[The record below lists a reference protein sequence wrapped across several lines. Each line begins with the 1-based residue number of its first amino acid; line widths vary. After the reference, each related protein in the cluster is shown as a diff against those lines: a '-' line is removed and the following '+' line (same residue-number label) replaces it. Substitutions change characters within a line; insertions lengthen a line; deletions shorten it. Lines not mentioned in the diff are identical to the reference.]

1 MLHWEEP
8 LLVEWTTYRVK
19 PGAGDNVLNALEK
32 LKPQSGLFGVWT
44 SVLGSDHRIYLMT
57 KAQNQ
62 SPESRRAD
70 LLAGEG
76 LFAPAPHCEDIS
88 TSVFHTLD
96 ALPTITEGEHG
107 AVYEIRSY
115 ELQPS
120 DALKLA
126 EKGWADVLDVR
137 LSIRPIT
144 TVMHSVDGLTPRL
157 VHIYPYKDLA
167 ERISVRNQAIAT
179 GKWPPKGG
187 AGRNRVMATE
197 LAVPAPFSTIR

>member
-1 MLHWEEP
+1 MI
-8 LLVEWTTYRVK
+8 VEWTTYRVK
-19 PGAGDNVLNALEK
+19 PGAGNDVLNTLER
-32 LKPQSGLFGVWT
+32 LKPQSGIFGVWS
-44 SVLGSDHRIYLMT
+44 SVLGNDHRIYLLT
-57 KAQNQ
+57 EAAGQ
-62 SPESRRAD
+62 SLESRRED

-76 LFAPAPHCEDIS
+76 LFAPAPFCEDIS
-88 TSVFHTLD
+88 TSVFRTLD
-96 ALPTITEGEHG
+96 ALPGITEGEHG
-107 AVYEIRSY
+107 AIYEIRSY

-144 TVMHSVDGLTPRL
+144 AVMHSVNGLTPRL

-167 ERISVRNQAIAT
+167 ERIAVRNQAIAT

-187 AGRNRVMATE
+187 AGRNRVMASE